1 MADLID
7 GCIGELSPFHQTF
20 GYYAHG
26 LGEETAEDLPRGWD
40 QRLFPVR
47 NKNTGGVTG
56 WCLEVHDLAAGK
68 YVAGREKDLEFVF
81 SLIARGM
88 VKQEILLSRTEKLQI
103 SMELKEKM
111 LERIMGDFKRV
122 EKTGMA

>member
-1 MADLID
+1 
-7 GCIGELSPFHQTF
+7 
-20 GYYAHG
+20 
-26 LGEETAEDLPRGWD
+26 
-40 QRLFPVR
+40 
-47 NKNTGGVTG
+47 
-56 WCLEVHDLAAGK
+56 
-68 YVAGREKDLEFVF
+68 
-81 SLIARGM
+81 M